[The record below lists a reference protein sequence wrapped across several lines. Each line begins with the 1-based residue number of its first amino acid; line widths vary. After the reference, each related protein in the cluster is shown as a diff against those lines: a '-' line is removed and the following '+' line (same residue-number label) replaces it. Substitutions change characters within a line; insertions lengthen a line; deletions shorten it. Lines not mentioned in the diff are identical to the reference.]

1 MGTINTRISL
11 RSANTFKNLISFRHD
26 RAYSVEDR
34 VDQGTRTITENSS
47 GSPYVLGDGTEYYD
61 SSETGATAN
70 QVYVFVRNTTTV
82 TNKTI
87 TVQFNKNG
95 TRDDVI
101 LLGPGQFAFFVW
113 KCDAATDDLE
123 LFSNDSNGV
132 KCEYIIS
139 PMR

>member
-34 VDQGTRTITENSS
+34 VDQGTRTIKENSS
-47 GSPYVLGDGTEYYD
+47 GSPFTLGNGDEYYD

-70 QVYVFVRNTTTV
+70 QVYVFIRNTTLT

-101 LLGPGQFAFFVW
+101 LLGPGQFAFFLW
-113 KCDAATDDLE
+113 KCDATTDDLE
-123 LFSNDSNGV
+123 LFSNDSAGV
-132 KCEYIIS
+132 KCEYILS
-139 PMR
+139 PLR